1 MVSIRIKKKT
11 CCRTV
16 VKVRLRYIKREM
28 KDAVRIFRFINDG
41 RQTGNAIA
49 KQQNTNYRQTIVF

>member
-1 MVSIRIKKKT
+1 
-11 CCRTV
+11 
-16 VKVRLRYIKREM
+16 M
-28 KDAVRIFRFINDG
+28 KDAERIFRFINDG